1 MICTM
6 KNEDGAALKSSRR
19 GREALRSTFLARTTV
34 QRAAKESAA
43 TTVFPSSCA
52 RLEKKILPV
61 KTRKLR
67 LDQNTHILFL
77 YCVHTYR
84 PGLRVTPGQQATH
97 SQHTYNGTLCNTCQ
111 HKSMPLNKPTKTA
124 KLIASLSY
132 CPKRQSSI
140 ESVKQDNAYYIKQ
153 TEPKSI
159 NDNHRSKITNT
170 ENKHPTKYMN
180 PSERNKCRYPLVIL
194 VIDSFPKNPDEL
206 SQRAAD
212 SLLDAPVAVFQ
223 FGREPNMRETSAR

>member
-6 KNEDGAALKSSRR
+6 KYEDGASPKSSRR
-19 GREALRSTFLARTTV
+19 GREALRSIFLTRATT
-34 QRAAKESAA
+34 QRASKEFAA
-43 TTVFPSSCA
+43 IMVFFQVHVQD
-52 RLEKKILPV
+52 LKKILLV

-84 PGLRVTPGQQATH
+84 PGLRVTPGQQATQ

-111 HKSMPLNKPTKTA
+111 QKSMSFIKPNETA

-140 ESVKQDNAYYIKQ
+140 ESIKQDNVCYMKQ

-159 NDNHRSKITNT
+159 NDNH
-170 ENKHPTKYMN
+170 
-180 PSERNKCRYPLVIL
+180 
-194 VIDSFPKNPDEL
+194 
-206 SQRAAD
+206 
-212 SLLDAPVAVFQ
+212 
-223 FGREPNMRETSAR
+223 G